1 MHVCGDLGIKQKTA
15 DEVRISDWS
24 SDVCSSDL
32 IRRNKHGTG
41 QGIGMTPE
49 LNNGACIAPKF
60 VLTDPQLLTR
70 RHRRG
75 GDIVI
80 IEGYPSPELRGLREQ
95 FRAGAAIAMPGDI
108 GGEVHFGELD
118 CHAYRTHNHRTD
130 FPRAPRT

>member
-1 MHVCGDLGIKQKTA
+1 
-15 DEVRISDWS
+15 
-24 SDVCSSDL
+24 
-32 IRRNKHGTG
+32 
-41 QGIGMTPE
+41 MTPE

-108 GGEVHFGELD
+108 GGEVHFVEIA
-118 CHAYRTHNHRTD
+118 CHADRTHIDRSD
-130 FPRAPRT
+130 FPRCLTDRLRQRTSRRAPEPTARSEEHTSELQSLMRISYAV

>member
-1 MHVCGDLGIKQKTA
+1 
-15 DEVRISDWS
+15 
-24 SDVCSSDL
+24 
-32 IRRNKHGTG
+32 
-41 QGIGMTPE
+41 MTPE

-108 GGEVHFGELD
+108 GGEVHFVEIA
-118 CHAYRTHNHRTD
+118 CHADRTHIRSEEHTSELQSLMRLSYAVFCLKTKNTHHT
-130 FPRAPRT
+130 

>member
-1 MHVCGDLGIKQKTA
+1 ML
-15 DEVRISDWS
+15 
-24 SDVCSSDL
+24 
-32 IRRNKHGTG
+32 RRPPRSTRTDTLFPYTTLFRSG

-95 FRAGAAIAMPGDI
+95 FRAGAAIAMPCAI
-108 GGEVHFGELD
+108 GGEVHFVEHA
-118 CHAYRTHNHRTD
+118 CHADPTPPDRRA
-130 FPRAPRT
+130 FPRPSSKIGS

>member
-1 MHVCGDLGIKQKTA
+1 MHRK
-15 DEVRISDWS
+15 VRSAKAPEEERQRS
-24 SDVCSSDL
+24 PHSARTCTS

-80 IEGYPSPELRGLREQ
+80 IDGYPSPELRGLREQ
-95 FRAGAAIAMPGDI
+95 FRAGAAIEI
-108 GGEVHFGELD
+108 GRPSLGTERV
-118 CHAYRTHNHRTD
+118 CPCSSRVSPYYTKKNK
-130 FPRAPRT
+130 